1 MQLSSSTACDGSG
14 NGGGSGG
21 SIERRNVPID
31 DGGCITWGRVIET
44 AAFEA
49 AVMVVLGR
57 LFSWIHGVK

>member
-1 MQLSSSTACDGSG
+1 LIG

-31 DGGCITWGRVIET
+31 GGGIAGGRAIET
-44 AAFEA
+44 AAFGA
-49 AVMVVLGR
+49 AIIMVVLGR